1 MSFTINL
8 PFPPSVNDAVRIG
21 RNIHTGK
28 KQGYASPAKQAFVKE
43 AGGLYL
49 MQARHLRNVPGQFTY
64 HIILNEAMRKP
75 LMDGDNRGKYVLDF
89 LQSVGLIDNDKF
101 AQAGSWSWGP
111 LPSEYGCMVSVRA
124 FEREKVA

>member
-1 MSFTINL
+1 MSFHINL
-8 PFPPSVNDAVRIG
+8 PFPPSVNDAVHFG
-21 RNIHTGK
+21 RGK
-28 KQGYASPAKQAFVKE
+28 GATKMRGYSSPAKQAFTKE
-43 AGGLYL
+43 AGGMYL
-49 MQARHLRNVPGQFTY
+49 MQARHLRNVPGRFVY

-89 LQSVGLIDNDKF
+89 LQTVGLIDNDKF

-111 LPSEYGCMVSVRA
+111 LPSEYGCTVSVRA